1 MKHNHYNTYNYAT
14 KDYVQDYVQ
23 ANMETN
29 NMITDYAL
37 KRLAD
42 DRNTVNKRVERL
54 EKTTS
59 NLKKHNLVLYLL
71 AGIGGGL
78 ILNIKDEISAMKK
91 RMDDL
96 DDILEQQRN
105 YNRNNPNP

>member
-42 DRNTVNKRVERL
+42 DRNTMNKRVERL

-59 NLKKHNLVLYLL
+59 NLKRHNLVLYLL